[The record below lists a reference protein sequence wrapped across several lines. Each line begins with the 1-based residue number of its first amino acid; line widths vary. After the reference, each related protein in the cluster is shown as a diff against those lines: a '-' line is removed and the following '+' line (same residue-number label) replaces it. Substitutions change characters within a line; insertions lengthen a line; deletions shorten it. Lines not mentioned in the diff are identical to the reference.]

1 MELAHPL
8 GSQSLSR
15 KDGEKRKRAFT
26 MDQKYIPVIIGILFL
41 LITAT
46 IFVKPIA
53 IKAILAI
60 ITVVLSGH
68 FYSSCLSIGSIKK

>member
-1 MELAHPL
+1 
-8 GSQSLSR
+8 
-15 KDGEKRKRAFT
+15 